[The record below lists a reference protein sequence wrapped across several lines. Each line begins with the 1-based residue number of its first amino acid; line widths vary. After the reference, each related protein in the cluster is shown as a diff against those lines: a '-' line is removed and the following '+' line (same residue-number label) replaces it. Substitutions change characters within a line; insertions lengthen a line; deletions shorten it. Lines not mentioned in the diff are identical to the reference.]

1 MPRFVILHHRTPP
14 GAARGTHYD
23 LMLEWGATLRTWA
36 IEQPPSLLPVQL
48 AEPLADHRAAY
59 LDYEGPVSN
68 NRGDVT
74 RWDEGSYELITAE
87 ALQLVV
93 ELHGRRLRGTLQL
106 LRHLP
111 QEEKW
116 QLHWNAKPTGES
128 ANR

>member
-1 MPRFVILHHRTPP
+1 
-14 GAARGTHYD
+14 
-23 LMLEWGATLRTWA
+23 MLEWGATLRTWA

-74 RWDEGSYELITAE
+74 RWDEGSYELTTAE

-93 ELHGRRLRGTLQL
+93 ELHGRRLQGTLQI

>member
-36 IEQPPSLLPVQL
+36 IDEPPSPSQTQVALQ
-48 AEPLADHRAAY
+48 LADHRLAY

-74 RWDEGSYELITAE
+74 RWDDGDYQLTTNDES
-87 ALQLVV
+87 QLVI
-93 ELHGRRLRGTLQL
+93 ELHGRQLQGTLQL
-106 LRHLP
+106 SRPLP
-111 QEEKW
+111 HDGTW
-116 QLHWNAKPTGES
+116 QLRWIARPAGES
-128 ANR
+128 DES

>member
-23 LMLEWGATLRTWA
+23 LMLEWGTTLRTWA

-48 AEPLADHRAAY
+48 AEQLADHRVAY

-74 RWDEGSYELITAE
+74 RWDEGEYQLLTNDEPQLI
-87 ALQLVV
+87 V
-93 ELHGRRLRGTLQL
+93 ELHGRQLQGTLKL
-106 LRHLP
+106 SRPLP
-111 QEEKW
+111 HDEKW
-116 QLHWNAKPTGES
+116 QLLWIAKPTGES